1 MIECVLRSPAMALLA
16 RIVLTFPFWASG
28 LAKLFDFTG
37 TVNEMALFGLYPPEA
52 IGISV
57 IVVQLVG
64 SALIILNRLT
74 WLGAG
79 ALGIFTALTIPL
91 VHHFWSITDEP
102 AKTIAFHT
110 AMEHIGMIG
119 GLLVVAVLAAESRR
133 MDAT

>member
-1 MIECVLRSPAMALLA
+1 MIECVLRSPVTALLA

-37 TVNEMALFGLYPPEA
+37 TVNEMAFFGLQPPA
-52 IGISV
+52 AYGAAV
-57 IVVQLVG
+57 IFVQLVG
-64 SALIILNRLT
+64 SALIILDRLT

-79 ALGIFTALTIPL
+79 ALGLFTAMTIPL
-91 VHHFWSITDEP
+91 VHHFWSMTEEP

-119 GLLVVAVLAAESRR
+119 GLLVVAVLSAKSRR
-133 MDAT
+133 MDPT